1 MGCASDLIFALQFVR
16 NSQGKSVSR
25 LRTLSLSSTQPV
37 KCTACQ
43 VYSLSS
49 TQPVKYTICCQVE
62 SDVGEDSCA
71 RACLDQTRQNHTVLV
86 ATAEVA

>member
-25 LRTLSLSSTQPV
+25 LRTL
-37 KCTACQ
+37 
-43 VYSLSS
+43 SLSS